1 MTDKKPLKRHKSLQ
15 PLSRDHHHGLLLS
28 WKIRQ
33 GFKKGVDSSR
43 IKTYSDWFYNAHLV
57 PHFEMEEAH
66 IFSLLAEDNP
76 LRIQALEEHSEIKAL
91 VGISNNL
98 DETLTQLADLL
109 EQHIRF
115 EERVLFPEI
124 QTIATPEEMSH
135 IETIHY
141 EPNIDDKIDD
151 QFWK

>member
-33 GFKKGVDSSR
+33 GLKKEVEVDR
-43 IKTYSDWFYNAHLV
+43 IKIYSDWFYVTHLI

-66 IFSLLAEDNP
+66 VFSLLAEDHP
-76 LRIQALEEHSEIKAL
+76 LRIQAIAEHKEIKEL
-91 VGISNNL
+91 VNTTTNL
-98 DETLTQLADLL
+98 EDTLNTLADVL
-109 EQHIRF
+109 EGHIRF

-124 QTIATPEEMSH
+124 QSIATPEEMAL
-135 IETIHY
+135 IDEIHY
-141 EPNIDDKIDD
+141 EQNLVENTSDE
-151 QFWK
+151 FWK